1 MIHTIRDTPPNPSG
15 LLALST
21 DSSHCYLAYPGIHD
35 NDGDDADDDFDANAD
50 DHDHDAHDHVD
61 DDVDDPDHDVYDDI
75 QATLTPE
82 SSKCLTASI
91 WPAGW
96 DLFLSFFFFFF
107 SFFSFSF

>member
-21 DSSHCYLAYPGIHD
+21 DSSHCYLAYPGTHD
-35 NDGDDADDDFDANAD
+35 NDA
-50 DHDHDAHDHVD
+50 D
-61 DDVDDPDHDVYDDI
+61 DDVDDRDHDAYNDV

-96 DLFLSFFFFFF
+96 VFFFAMRRQL
-107 SFFSFSF
+107 